1 VKLSKDLLRIDS
13 EDISLKIVSFIK
25 HRVGVAGAEGVV
37 IGTSGGLDSS
47 TVAILCAEA
56 LGPEKTL
63 CLILPEQSSPT
74 SSNVEDALSLCEKF
88 NLQYEII
95 EISPILASFKK
106 ACSGLN
112 LENEKIVFG
121 NIKAR
126 TRMMILYAYA
136 NTLSRLVVGTGN
148 KSEIAT
154 GYFTKY
160 GDGGVDILPI
170 GDLYKTQVRQLAKA
184 LGVPEK
190 IMAKSPSAGLWPGQT
205 DEEELGISYDQLDL
219 ILYGLEFWMLLEEI
233 AEQLKISLEKVK
245 NIEKKI
251 HITEHKRRG
260 SIILKLGYRTFGLD
274 WRVPLDQPINI
285 RKNGGA
291 YFG

>member
-1 VKLSKDLLRIDS
+1 MKLSKDLLRIDT
-13 EDISLKIVSFIK
+13 EDISRKIVSFIK

-47 TVAILCAEA
+47 TVAVLCAQA

-63 CLILPEQSSPT
+63 CLILPEKN
-74 SSNVEDALSLCEKF
+74 SNDPSNIEDALSLCEKF
-88 NLQYEII
+88 NLPYEII
-95 EISPILASFKK
+95 EISPILESVKK
-106 ACSGLN
+106 VCPKLN
-112 LENEKIVFG
+112 LENKKVVFG

-126 TRMMILYAYA
+126 TRMIILYAYA
-136 NTLSRLVVGTGN
+136 NALSLLVVGTGN
-148 KSEIAT
+148 KSELAT

-219 ILYGLEFWMLLEEI
+219 ILYGIEFWMPLEEI
-233 AEQLKISLEKVK
+233 AEQLKIPLEKVT

-251 HITEHKRRG
+251 HTNEHKRRG

-274 WRVPLDQPINI
+274 WRVPLNQTANI

>member
-1 VKLSKDLLRIDS
+1 MKLSKELLRIDI
-13 EDISLKIVSFIK
+13 EDISRKISSFIK
-25 HRVGVAGAEGVV
+25 HRVGVARAEGVL

-47 TVAILCAEA
+47 TVAVLSVQAV
-56 LGPEKTL
+56 GPEKTL
-63 CLILPEQSSPT
+63 CLILPEKKSND

-88 NLQYEII
+88 NLSYEII
-95 EISPILASFKK
+95 EISPILESIKK
-106 ACSGLN
+106 TCLKLD
-112 LENEKIVFG
+112 LENKKIVFG

-126 TRMMILYAYA
+126 TRMMILYGYA
-136 NTLSRLVVGTGN
+136 NALRHLVVGTGN

-170 GDLYKTQVRQLAKA
+170 GDLYKTQVQQLAKA
-184 LGVPEK
+184 LDIPEK
-190 IMAKSPSAGLWPGQT
+190 IITKSPSAGLWPGQT

-219 ILYGLEFWMLLEEI
+219 ILYGLEFWMPIEEI
-233 AEQLKISLEKVK
+233 SEQLKIPLEKVT

-251 HITEHKRRG
+251 HTTEHKRRG
-260 SIILKLGYRTFGLD
+260 SIILKLGYRTFSLD
-274 WRVPLDQPINI
+274 WRVPLNQPTNI
-285 RKNGGA
+285 RKKRGD